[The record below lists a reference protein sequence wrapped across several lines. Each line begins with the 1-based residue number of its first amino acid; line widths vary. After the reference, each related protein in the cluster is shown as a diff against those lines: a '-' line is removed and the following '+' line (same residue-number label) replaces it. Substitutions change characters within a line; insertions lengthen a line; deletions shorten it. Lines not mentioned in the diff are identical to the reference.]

1 MSELKSLLKTNRELL
16 RVLDEQLAV
25 LERVSPE
32 YAEVWSE
39 KQAYLYLSTYTQGD
53 TEARIQIDQDATYV
67 AEKVLILE
75 SSAIDPA
82 LVFDVFVSGSDPGN
96 TRVRQLPPTRTFSL
110 VDDNSGRELTISAV
124 GKQPVASGSVPTFA
138 IPFVAHNTTRAT
150 PFGSVTLYTGQ
161 TEWWFQLRD
170 EFILPRGS
178 VLRIRS
184 TTLDGE
190 VKPQDFN
197 FLVALVGYK
206 VFG

>member
-39 KQAYLYLSTYTQGD
+39 KQAYVYLSTYTTGD

-67 AEKVLILE
+67 AEKIVVLE
-75 SSAIDPA
+75 STVQPTLVLQTTDPYPP
-82 LVFDVFVSGSDPGN
+82 V
-96 TRVRQLPPTRTFSL
+96 LPPSRTFSL
-110 VDDNSGRELTISAV
+110 VDENSGRELTISSV
-124 GKQPVASGSVPTFA
+124 GKQPVSSGAVPTFA
-138 IPFVAHNTTRAT
+138 VPFVAHDVSRQGFSST
-150 PFGSVTLYTGQ
+150 SLHVGQ
-161 TEWWFQLRD
+161 AEWWFQLRD

-184 TTLDGE
+184 TTLNGE

-197 FLVALVGYK
+197 FVVALVGYK

>member
-1 MSELKSLLKTNRELL
+1 MSDLKQLLRTNRELL
-16 RVLDEQLAV
+16 RVLDEQLAT

-32 YAEVWSE
+32 YAEIWSE

-67 AEKVLILE
+67 AEKIVILE
-75 SSAIDPA
+75 SSTIDPEDGTK
-82 LVFDVFVSGSDPGN
+82 V
-96 TRVRQLPPTRTFSL
+96 TQLPPTRTFSL
-110 VDDNSGRELTISAV
+110 VDENSGRELTISAV
-124 GKQPVASGSVPTFA
+124 GKQPVASGAVPTFA
-138 IPFVAHNTTRAT
+138 IPFVAHNVKSEF
-150 PFGSVTLYTGQ
+150 PFGSLTLYTGQ

-170 EFILPRGS
+170 EFILPRGA

-197 FLVALVGYK
+197 FVVALVGYK

>member
-1 MSELKSLLKTNRELL
+1 MSDLKHLQKTNRELL
-16 RVLDEQLAV
+16 RVLDEQLAT

-32 YAEVWSE
+32 YAEIWSE

-67 AEKVLILE
+67 AEKVVVLQ
-75 SSAIDPA
+75 SSAQGEPD
-82 LVFDVFVSGSDPGN
+82 LS
-96 TRVRQLPPTRTFSL
+96 PTRTFSL
-110 VDDNSGRELTISAV
+110 VDENSGRELTISAV
-124 GKQPVASGSVPTFA
+124 GKQPVASGAVPIFA
-138 IPFVAHNTTRAT
+138 VPFVATNVGFTIANGSIT
-150 PFGSVTLYTGQ
+150 PYTGQ
-161 TEWWFQLRD
+161 AEWWFQLRD
-170 EFILPRGS
+170 EFILPRGA

-197 FLVALVGYK
+197 FVVALVGYK

>member
-67 AEKVLILE
+67 AEKIVVLE
-75 SSAIDPA
+75 TSTIDPT
-82 LVFDVFVSGSDPGN
+82 LVFGFDPGN
-96 TRVRQLPPTRTFSL
+96 TRVTQLPPTRTFSL
-110 VDDNSGRELTISAV
+110 VDDNSGRELTISSV
-124 GKQPVASGSVPTFA
+124 GKQPVASGAVPTFA
-138 IPFVAHNTTRAT
+138 IPFVSHNTTRAT

-170 EFILPRGS
+170 EFILPRGA